1 MNRIHYVKPSITPLE
16 ISLATEAASNSWGEN
31 AGSFVAQF
39 EQEFSTQIGSKFAVA
54 TSSCTGAL
62 ELGLASLGLDA
73 GDEIILA
80 DTNWVATVSP
90 LIHHQLKPVFV
101 DIKSDTW
108 CIDPMEIESK
118 ITSRTRGVI
127 ATHLYGNACDLS
139 VIQEICHRRNLFL
152 IEDAAEAI
160 GTYIES
166 KHVGTFG
173 KFGIFSFHGSKTLT
187 CGEGGM
193 LVTNDEALYQRVRQM
208 NNHGRATNEVKQ
220 FWATAV
226 GHKFRMSDVQAAIGL
241 GQVRRFSELT
251 SRKREILD
259 RYRVLFK
266 GLDGLQINPVMP
278 NVINGSWMPNIVFS
292 EQLSVNI
299 DELRLHLNDLE
310 IDARVFFWPLTS
322 MEIFGSEFD
331 CPNAKSIAS
340 RSLNL
345 PSFHDMTD
353 HDQGRVFEA
362 IIGFLRGKNAK
373 Y

>member
-1 MNRIHYVKPSITPLE
+1 MNRIHYVKPSITSLE

-31 AGSFVAQF
+31 AGGFVAKF
-39 EQEFSTQIGSKFAVA
+39 EQEFSKQIGSKFAVA

-62 ELGLASLGLDA
+62 ELGLASLGLSA

-80 DTNWVATVSP
+80 DTNWVATASP
-90 LIHHQLKPVFV
+90 LIHHQVKPVFV
-101 DIKSDTW
+101 DIKNDTW
-108 CIDPMEIESK
+108 CIDPLEIESR
-118 ITSRTRGVI
+118 ITSKTRGII
-127 ATHLYGNACDLS
+127 ATHLYGNACDIS
-139 VIQEICHRRNLFL
+139 AIEEICDRRNLFF

-173 KFGIFSFHGSKTLT
+173 KFGVFSFHGSKTLT

-193 LVTNDEALYQRVRQM
+193 LVTNDEALYDRVRQM
-208 NNHGRATNEVKQ
+208 NNHGRATNETKQ
-220 FWATAV
+220 FWATTV

-241 GQVRRFSELT
+241 GQVRRFFELT
-251 SRKREILD
+251 NRKREILE
-259 RYRVLFK
+259 RYRLLFR
-266 GLDGLQINPVMP
+266 GLDDLQINPEIP
-278 NVINGSWMPNIVFS
+278 NVINGSWMPNLVFS
-292 EQLSVNI
+292 QNLDVNI
-299 DELRLHLNDLE
+299 DELRLHLNEME

-322 MEIFGSEFD
+322 MQIFGSGFD

-353 HDQGRVFEA
+353 QDQDRVFEA
-362 IIGFLRGKNAK
+362 IIGFLRRKNAE